1 MKARIQKIITNLK
14 HIFSNANYK
23 VRYNNLLKKYETLE
37 MSYNQLLDQPTNLKY
52 YKNLANTYKRQRDA
66 LRKENIRLIEGGD
79 DYGSKKNV

>member
-1 MKARIQKIITNLK
+1 MKTRIQKIITNLK

-52 YKNLANTYKRQRDA
+52 YKNLANTYKRQRDT
-66 LRKENIRLIEGGD
+66 LRKENIELIKGGESN
-79 DYGSKKNV
+79 GSKR